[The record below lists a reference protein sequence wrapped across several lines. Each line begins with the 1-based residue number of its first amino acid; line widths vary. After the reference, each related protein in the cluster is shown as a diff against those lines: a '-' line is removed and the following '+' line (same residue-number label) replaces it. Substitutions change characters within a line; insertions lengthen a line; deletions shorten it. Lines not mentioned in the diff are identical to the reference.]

1 MHGAYLGSLRVLE
14 LEEGVAEGAR
24 RGRLVGGCSRKG
36 AGHARGAY
44 RVGSLRVLDAGRL
57 GRGQRVCARRLPV
70 VVGRGGRGRAAW
82 QVSRWLQQEGGRAR
96 ARCLPGGLIAGA
108 TCGGGGVGGGR
119 LVGSCGR
126 KGHRVRV
133 RSLVEGKGHRACV
146 RCLPGRLVA
155 SARCGGWHC

>member
-36 AGHARGAY
+36 AGHAHGAY

-82 QVSRWLQQEGGRAR
+82 QVSRQLRQEGAQGAR
-96 ARCLPGGLIAGA
+96 AFASG
-108 TCGGGGVGGGR
+108 
-119 LVGSCGR
+119 
-126 KGHRVRV
+126 
-133 RSLVEGKGHRACV
+133 GKGAQGVRAV
-146 RCLPGRLVA
+146 LTWQ
-155 SARCGGWHC
+155 ARCEC